1 MQSLRLK
8 RDFYNVFSK
17 GRWITTRNS
26 PVKIKT
32 LVEGESFE
40 VGLILSR
47 KTGNAVQR
55 NKAKRQVRSIL
66 HEIYKNK
73 VLRGKFAIIFTRQFV
88 KCTYKE
94 KRDRISRIIQNS
106 FHQ

>member
-8 RDFYNVFSK
+8 RDFDKVFGK
-17 GRWITTRNS
+17 GRWLTTRNS
-26 PVKIKT
+26 PVKIKS
-32 LVEGESFE
+32 LVEGELFE

-47 KTGNAVQR
+47 RTGNAVQR

-66 HEIYKNK
+66 REIYKNK
-73 VLRGKFAIIFTRQFV
+73 VLCGKFAIIFTKQFV
-88 KCTYKE
+88 ECTYEE

-106 FHQ
+106 LH